1 MKLKELAKKPELT
14 KVTVDSEVIVKAYG
28 EPLEF
33 WMWDRQDIPTYLQLA
48 QLKEDHGA
56 IFNVVR
62 KLVLDE
68 DGKPAL
74 EEDDTLPIDV
84 MIPVVEKA
92 ITQLGNMTPQT
103 SAT

>member
-1 MKLKELAKKPELT
+1 MKLKELARQPELT
-14 KVTVDSEVIVKAYG
+14 KVTVDNESIVQAYG

-33 WMWDRQDIPTYLQLA
+33 WMWDRQDVPTYLQLA
-48 QLKEDHGA
+48 QLKDDHSA

-68 DGKPAL
+68 DGTPAL
-74 EEDDTLPIDV
+74 NEKDTLPIEV

-92 ITQLGNMTPQT
+92 IYQLGNMKPQT
-103 SAT
+103 SET

>member
-1 MKLKELAKKPELT
+1 MKLKELARKPELT
-14 KVTVDSEVIVKAYG
+14 KVTVDNETIVSAYG

-33 WMWDRQDIPTYLQLA
+33 WMWDRQDVPTYLQLA
-48 QLKEDHGA
+48 QLKDDHGA
-56 IFNVVR
+56 IFSVVR

-68 DGKPAL
+68 DGTPAL
-74 EEDDTLPIDV
+74 DESDTLPIEV

-92 ITQLGNMTPQT
+92 IYQLGNIQPLT